1 MNIFFAIHTLQI
13 FDTALSILCQVK
25 SEFVPTR
32 IVMILYL
39 SDYTSIKP
47 PDFLLNLCA
56 RIADRIIITRNSYYA
71 SETMSY
77 FDALHVSYEVLDL
90 NTTEASSDNETLTL
104 DKFIKTSFSQKTHF
118 LRSHG
123 DFSDTALNCIKAAR
137 NSGGLSIA
145 LLESLYPPEH
155 SVPVAYLKSYT
166 EYHTG
171 LIDVFLAYV
180 PEHVEQLKTVG
191 FKNYCV
197 IGYTKFY
204 PAWQKA
210 VTEYVKEKGLDKKSG
225 RKIISVFTRGE
236 TRCDKQQ
243 LMPHEN
249 LRLILEDIYNTA
261 KANFEDFLIYIK
273 PHPLQDLSFLE
284 KLVSDWDNVRLSFEF
299 PPVLIQI
306 SDLVVTTFST
316 TALDAVAAGKF
327 LVEYFI
333 ENDYFRSVY
342 KHGSTFRQFGIK
354 SCCDHNGFV
363 KMLDEFKERG
373 TRMEYRNFYDPREGF
388 SNLISL
394 LSS

>member
-13 FDTALSILCQVK
+13 FDTALSILCQIKLRSYAMRVT
-25 SEFVPTR
+25 V
-32 IVMILYL
+32 ILGL
-39 SDYTSIKP
+39 TDYTEIRP

-56 RIADRIIITRNSYYA
+56 RTADRIIVIKNSGYSSGMMA
-71 SETMSY
+71 F
-77 FDALHVSYEVLDL
+77 FDALHVRSEILDAAPG
-90 NTTEASSDNETLTL
+90 ASSADGTLTIAEL
-104 DKFIKTSFSQKTHF
+104 VRKSFPQKTHF
-118 LRSHG
+118 IRSHG
-123 DFSDTALNCIKAAR
+123 NYSVTALNCIKAAR

-155 SVPVAYLKSYT
+155 SVPLSYLKSYT
-166 EYHTG
+166 EFHTG
-171 LIDVFLAYV
+171 LIDVFLANV

-204 PAWQKA
+204 PAWQEA
-210 VTEYVKEKGLDKKSG
+210 IAGYVKEKGLEKDSG

-236 TRCDKQQ
+236 NKCDRQQ

-249 LRLILEDIYNTA
+249 LKLILEDIYNTV
-261 KANFEDFLIYIK
+261 KVNFDDFLIYIK
-273 PHPLQDLSFLE
+273 PHPFQDFSFLKE
-284 KLVSDWDNVRLSFEF
+284 LIRDWENTSLSFEF
-299 PPVLIQI
+299 PPVLMQV
-306 SDLVVTTFST
+306 SDLILTTFST
-316 TALDAVAAGKF
+316 TALDAVAAGRF
-327 LVEYFI
+327 LIEYFI

-354 SCCDHNGFV
+354 SCCDHDGFV

-373 TRMEYRNFYDPREGF
+373 TRMEYKNFYDPRKGF
-388 SNLISL
+388 SNLIFL